1 MLVYDVL
8 TTVPF
13 GADRFPKEI
22 AMVSKIF
29 ATLLAALSLVGT
41 LASCAV
47 VESAGR
53 GLERGGQ
60 EIQQEAREHGARQ

>member
-1 MLVYDVL
+1 
-8 TTVPF
+8 
-13 GADRFPKEI
+13 
-22 AMVSKIF
+22 MVSKF
-29 ATLLAALSLVGT
+29 VATLLAALSLVGT